1 MSLEQSGKAAN
12 ALMLSQKTCLK
23 NMYTVTTRNWLGTGT
38 FYFYALPYPFALD
51 LPAKGFF
58 YLRRKKLC
66 QKQTTKMYKRR
77 EKGN

>member
-1 MSLEQSGKAAN
+1 MSLELSGKAAG

-23 NMYTVTTRNWLGTGT
+23 NMYTVTTRNWLGTKAY
-38 FYFYALPYPFALD
+38 YFYALSYPFALD

-66 QKQTTKMYKRR
+66 QKQTTKMHRR
-77 EKGN
+77 TVKGN